1 MRRDKNKIQAI
12 LFAVAIAV
20 STTTVAA
27 DSSETKIAALFES
40 SFAHEATGNIKNA
53 LNDTLNILRMNA
65 SHYIANYRVAWLYYL
80 QGRYS
85 ESIQFYKK
93 ACSIKPNAIEPELAL
108 LLPLMASRRWSEA
121 EKLALQVLKKAP
133 ANYLG
138 GSRLAY
144 IYFSQGK
151 YKLALAQYKEVLDNY
166 PSEIEMMLGLGWTYL
181 KIGQKAEARKMFLR
195 VLSIRRQNVNARA
208 GLEAL

>member
-1 MRRDKNKIQAI
+1 MNRLYSI
-12 LFAVAIAV
+12 LVTTCLVAIIATPGSAAKV
-20 STTTVAA
+20 ESTG
-27 DSSETKIAALFES
+27 EKIAALFES
-40 SFAHEATGNIKNA
+40 SFAHEATGNIQSA
-53 LNDTLNILRMNA
+53 LNDALKILRLSS

-80 QGRYS
+80 KGRYADS
-85 ESIQFYKK
+85 TKFYKK
-93 ACSIKPNAIEPELAL
+93 ALNIKPDAIEPKLGL

-121 EKLALQVLKKAP
+121 ETLAVSILKKAP

-151 YKLALAQYKEVLDNY
+151 YQAALNQYKEVLRNF

-181 KIGQKAEARKMFLR
+181 KIGQKSEAKKMFLR
-195 VLSIRRQNVNARA
+195 VLSIRRQNLNARA